1 MSVAVEQVCEE
12 GQEVLGGAHRAA
24 CRINQ
29 KEPINDTSLL
39 HHATSAKKLAFQRL
53 PAFLTR
59 RLTNLFPILYHFHF
73 EFQTHLLTEFC

>member
-39 HHATSAKKLAFQRL
+39 HHATSAKK
-53 PAFLTR
+53 
-59 RLTNLFPILYHFHF
+59 
-73 EFQTHLLTEFC
+73 